1 MVFNIILLI
10 YFNTIR
16 IVLSFM
22 FKFKFM
28 KQLIICLYI
37 VLNVLFSR
45 TVYHIPIEG
54 TIDLGLPPYI
64 ERSIKEAE
72 DNNALSIIFEVN
84 TFGGRVDAAT
94 QIKDAILD
102 SKVPT
107 VAFINKRAISA
118 GALISLSCEK
128 IYMTGG
134 GTIGA
139 TTAVDM
145 SGNKASEKVISYMRE
160 EMAST
165 AEKRGRNKYIA
176 RGMVDEELEFP
187 NKIKK
192 EYITT
197 DNEVDTLKTI
207 IYYLVIDNDTVYV
220 DDIEGRK
227 QGNLI
232 TLTTEQALKYKIAD
246 KSADTFE
253 SVLDSLG
260 LSNVNVLKKSENWS
274 EAFVR
279 FLTNPVVASLLT
291 TFGFLGILFE
301 LQSPGW
307 GIPGSVGLICLIL
320 SLSASYIA
328 ELATM
333 NDLLVVLIG
342 LLLIL
347 LEAFFIPGFG
357 IPGIAGIAFILWG
370 LYLLLLPDVPVGG
383 EVLSQASN
391 GLIIGII
398 GGIIGLF
405 FLFRAM
411 TRTKFWRDLTS
422 PDIQK
427 KEDGYVASFG
437 WEKLVG
443 EEAITETDLHPSGWI
458 VVNNERIFAVSEGNF
473 IEKNVKVIILS
484 VDGNRVVVRKN

>member
-1 MVFNIILLI
+1 M
-10 YFNTIR
+10 
-16 IVLSFM
+16 S
-22 FKFKFM
+22 KFKLM
-28 KQLIICLYI
+28 KQLIIYFYI
-37 VLNVLFSR
+37 ASAFLLSDN
-45 TVYHIPIEG
+45 VYHIPIEG

-72 DNNALSIIFEVN
+72 TNNAVSIIFTIN

-94 QIKDAILD
+94 QIKDAILN

-134 GTIGA
+134 ATIGA

-145 SGNKASEKVISYMRE
+145 SGKKASEKVISYMRE

-165 AEKRGRNKYIA
+165 AEKRGRNKHIA

-187 NKIKK
+187 SKVKN
-192 EYITT
+192 EYIKS
-197 DNEVDTLKTI
+197 DNEIDTVKTI
-207 IYYLVIDNDTVYV
+207 IYYLIMDNDTIYV

-246 KSADTFE
+246 RSADTFD

-260 LSNVNVLKKSENWS
+260 FSNANVQTTSENWS
-274 EAFVR
+274 ENFVR

-333 NDLLVVLIG
+333 NDFLIILIG
-342 LLLIL
+342 IL
-347 LEAFFIPGFG
+347 CIILEALVFPGFG
-357 IPGIAGIAFILWG
+357 IPGIAGIIFILWG
-370 LYLLLLPDVPVGG
+370 LYLLLLPDIPVGE

-391 GLIIGII
+391 GLFIGII
-398 GGIIGLF
+398 GGLIGLVL
-405 FLFRAM
+405 LFRAM
-411 TRTKFWRDLTS
+411 TKTKFWKDLTS
-422 PDIQK
+422 PGGQN

-443 EEAITETDLHPSGWI
+443 EIALTETDLHPSGWI

-473 IEKNVKVIILS
+473 IDKNVKVIILS
-484 VDGNRVVVRKN
+484 VDGNRVVVRKK

>member
-1 MVFNIILLI
+1 MNII
-10 YFNTIR
+10 R
-16 IVLSFM
+16 QVASSIV
-22 FKFKFM
+22 KFKYM
-28 KQLIICLYI
+28 KRIIFYFCITFGISLA
-37 VLNVLFSR
+37 N

-54 TIDLGLPPYI
+54 TIDLGLPPFI
-64 ERSIKEAE
+64 ERSIAEAE
-72 DNNALSIIFEVN
+72 ENNAKAIIFEVN

-128 IYMTGG
+128 VFMAGG
-134 GTIGA
+134 ATIGA

-145 SGNKASEKVISYMRE
+145 QGNKASEKVISYMRE
-160 EMAST
+160 EMAAT
-165 AEKRGRNKYIA
+165 AEKRGRDKYIA

-187 NKIKK
+187 NKVMKEFINDGEVIDTIKTK
-192 EYITT
+192 
-197 DNEVDTLKTI
+197 V
-207 IYYLVIDNDTVYV
+207 YYLVIDGDTVTV
-220 DDIEGRK
+220 GDIEGRK

-232 TLTTEQALKYKIAD
+232 TLTTEQSLKYKIAD
-246 KSADTFE
+246 ASIENFE
-253 SVLDSLG
+253 AVLDTLG
-260 LSNVNVLKKSENWS
+260 FSNLVVNKTTENWS
-274 EAFVR
+274 ENFVR

-307 GIPGSVGLICLIL
+307 GIPGSIGLICLIL

-333 NDLLVVLIG
+333 SDLLVVLMG
-342 LLLIL
+342 MLFLM
-347 LEAFFIPGFG
+347 LEAFVFPGFG
-357 IPGIAGIAFILWG
+357 LAGVAGIVFILWG
-370 LYLLLLPDVPVGG
+370 LYLLLLPDVPVGE

-398 GGIIGLF
+398 GGLVGLVL
-405 FLFRAM
+405 LFRAM
-411 TRTKFWRDLTS
+411 TKTKFWRDLTS

-443 EEAITETDLHPSGWI
+443 EEALTETDLHPSGWI
-458 VVNNERIFAVSEGNF
+458 NVGKERVFALSEGNF
-473 IEKNVKVIILS
+473 IDKNEKVVILS
-484 VDGNRVVVRKN
+484 VDGNRVVVRKK

>member
-1 MVFNIILLI
+1 MNIIRQVASSMVKFKYMNRIII
-10 YFNTIR
+10 YFCIA
-16 IVLSFM
+16 
-22 FKFKFM
+22 
-28 KQLIICLYI
+28 
-37 VLNVLFSR
+37 FSISSAD

-54 TIDLGLPPYI
+54 TIDLGLPPFI
-64 ERSIKEAE
+64 ERSIAEAE
-72 DNNALSIIFEVN
+72 ENNAKTIIFEVN

-128 IYMTGG
+128 VFMAGG
-134 GTIGA
+134 ATIGA

-145 SGNKASEKVISYMRE
+145 QGNKASEKVISYMRE
-160 EMAST
+160 EMAAT
-165 AEKRGRNKYIA
+165 AEKRGRDTYIA

-187 NKIKK
+187 NKVIK
-192 EYITT
+192 EFIN
-197 DNEVDTLKTI
+197 DGEDIDTIKTKV
-207 IYYLVIDNDTVYV
+207 YYLVIDGDTVIV

-232 TLTTEQALKYKIAD
+232 TLTTEQSLKYKIAD
-246 KSADTFE
+246 ASLENFE
-253 SVLDSLG
+253 AVLDTLG
-260 LSNVNVLKKSENWS
+260 FSNLAVNKTTENWS
-274 EAFVR
+274 ENFVR

-307 GIPGSVGLICLIL
+307 GIPGSIGLICLAL

-333 NDLLVVLIG
+333 SDLLV
-342 LLLIL
+342 IL
-347 LEAFFIPGFG
+347 MGMLFLMLEAFVFPGFG
-357 IPGIAGIAFILWG
+357 VAGVAGIIFILWG
-370 LYLLLLPDVPVGG
+370 LYLLLLPDVPVGE

-398 GGIIGLF
+398 GGLVGLVL
-405 FLFRAM
+405 LFRAM
-411 TRTKFWRDLTS
+411 TKTKFWRDLTS

-427 KEDGYVASFG
+427 REDGYVASFG

-443 EEAITETDLHPSGWI
+443 EEALTETDLHPSGWI
-458 VVNNERIFAVSEGNF
+458 NVGNERVFALSEGNF
-473 IEKNVKVIILS
+473 IDKDVKVVILS
-484 VDGNRVVVRKN
+484 VDGNRVVVRKK

>member
-1 MVFNIILLI
+1 MNIIRQVASSMVKFKYMNRIII
-10 YFNTIR
+10 YFCIA
-16 IVLSFM
+16 
-22 FKFKFM
+22 
-28 KQLIICLYI
+28 
-37 VLNVLFSR
+37 FSISLAD

-54 TIDLGLPPYI
+54 TIDLGLPPFI
-64 ERSIKEAE
+64 ERSIAEAE
-72 DNNALSIIFEVN
+72 ENNARAIIFEVN

-128 IYMTGG
+128 VFMAGG
-134 GTIGA
+134 ATIGA

-145 SGNKASEKVISYMRE
+145 QGNKASEKVISYMRE
-160 EMAST
+160 EMAAT
-165 AEKRGRNKYIA
+165 AEKRGRDTYIA

-187 NKIKK
+187 NKVIK
-192 EYITT
+192 EFIN
-197 DNEVDTLKTI
+197 DGEDIDTIKTKV
-207 IYYLVIDNDTVYV
+207 YYLVIDGDTVIV

-232 TLTTEQALKYKIAD
+232 TLTTEQSLKYKIAD
-246 KSADTFE
+246 ASLENFE
-253 SVLDSLG
+253 AVLDTLG
-260 LSNVNVLKKSENWS
+260 FSNLAVNKTTENWS
-274 EAFVR
+274 ENFVR

-307 GIPGSVGLICLIL
+307 GIPGSIGLICLAL

-333 NDLLVVLIG
+333 SDLLV
-342 LLLIL
+342 IL
-347 LEAFFIPGFG
+347 MGMLFLMLEAFVFPGFG
-357 IPGIAGIAFILWG
+357 VAGVAGIIFILWG
-370 LYLLLLPDVPVGG
+370 LYLLLLPDVPVGE

-398 GGIIGLF
+398 GGLVGLVL
-405 FLFRAM
+405 LFRAM
-411 TRTKFWRDLTS
+411 TKTKFWRDLTS

-443 EEAITETDLHPSGWI
+443 EEALTETDLHPSGWI
-458 VVNNERIFAVSEGNF
+458 NVGNERVFALSEGNF
-473 IEKNVKVIILS
+473 IDKDVKVVILS
-484 VDGNRVVVRKN
+484 VDGNRVVVRKK

>member
-1 MVFNIILLI
+1 
-10 YFNTIR
+10 
-16 IVLSFM
+16 
-22 FKFKFM
+22 M
-28 KQLIICLYI
+28 KQLIIYFYI
-37 VLNVLFSR
+37 AFNILLSN

-54 TIDLGLPPYI
+54 TIDLGLPPFI

-72 DNNALSIIFEVN
+72 NNNASSIIFEVN

-102 SKVPT
+102 SKVRT

-160 EMAST
+160 EMAAT

-187 NKIKK
+187 NKIKI
-192 EYITT
+192 EYITA
-197 DNEVDTLKTI
+197 DNEVDTIKTM
-207 IYYLVIDNDTVYV
+207 IYYLVIDNDTVFV

-232 TLTTEQALKYKIAD
+232 TLTTEQALKYGIAD
-246 KSADTFE
+246 RSADTFD

-260 LSNVNVLKKSENWS
+260 FSKATILKTSENWS
-274 EAFVR
+274 ENFVR

-307 GIPGSVGLICLIL
+307 GIPGSIGLICLIL

-333 NDLLVVLIG
+333 TDLLVVLIG
-342 LLLIL
+342 LLLIA
-347 LEAFFIPGFG
+347 LEAIVIPGFG

-370 LYLLLLPDVPVGG
+370 LYLLLLPDVPVS
-383 EVLSQASN
+383 EDILSQASN
-391 GLIIGII
+391 GLMIGII
-398 GGIIGLF
+398 GGIFGLVL
-405 FLFRAM
+405 LFRAM
-411 TRTKFWRDLTS
+411 TKTKFWRDLTS
-422 PDIQK
+422 PDGQK

-443 EEAITETDLHPSGWI
+443 KNALTETDLHPSGWI
-458 VVNNERIFAVSEGNF
+458 IVNNERIFAVSEGNF
-473 IEKNVKVIILS
+473 IDKNVNVIILT
-484 VDGNRVVVRKN
+484 VDGNRVVVRKK

>member
-1 MVFNIILLI
+1 M
-10 YFNTIR
+10 
-16 IVLSFM
+16 S
-22 FKFKFM
+22 KFKLM
-28 KQLIICLYI
+28 KQLIIYFYI
-37 VLNVLFSR
+37 ASAFLLSN

-72 DNNALSIIFEVN
+72 TNNAVSIIFTIN

-94 QIKDAILD
+94 QIKDAILN

-134 GTIGA
+134 ATIGA

-145 SGNKASEKVISYMRE
+145 SGKKASEKVISYMRE

-165 AEKRGRNKYIA
+165 AEKRGRNKHIA

-187 NKIKK
+187 SKVKN
-192 EYITT
+192 EYIKS
-197 DNEVDTLKTI
+197 DNEIDTVKTI
-207 IYYLVIDNDTVYV
+207 IHYLIMDNDTIYV

-232 TLTTEQALKYKIAD
+232 TLTTEQAIKYKIAD
-246 KSADTFE
+246 KSADTFD

-260 LSNVNVLKKSENWS
+260 FSNANVQTTSENWS
-274 EAFVR
+274 ENFVR

-333 NDLLVVLIG
+333 NDFLIILIG
-342 LLLIL
+342 IL
-347 LEAFFIPGFG
+347 CIILEALVFPGFG
-357 IPGIAGIAFILWG
+357 IPGIAGIIFILWG
-370 LYLLLLPDVPVGG
+370 LYLLLLPDIPVGE

-391 GLIIGII
+391 GLFIGII
-398 GGIIGLF
+398 GGLIGLVL
-405 FLFRAM
+405 LFRAM
-411 TRTKFWRDLTS
+411 TKTKFWKDLTS
-422 PDIQK
+422 PGGQN

-443 EEAITETDLHPSGWI
+443 EIALTETDLHPSGWI

-473 IEKNVKVIILS
+473 IDKNVKVIILS
-484 VDGNRVVVRKN
+484 VDGNRVVVRKK